1 MEFPGIT
8 AFYSATLG
16 LVFLGL
22 SVRVVIGRARFRVS
36 IGDGGQKDLGLRIRS
51 HANFSEYV
59 PLALILIALVEMKGY
74 GGWIAHAL
82 GAVLLIARLAH
93 PVGMAMP
100 GTSPFQRPFRGL
112 GTVGTW
118 LVMAI
123 AAGLLLVP
131 V

>member
-8 AFYSATLG
+8 AFYSAILG
-16 LVFLGL
+16 LVFLSL

-36 IGDGGQKDLGLRIRS
+36 VGDGGQKDLGLRIRS

-74 GGWIAHAL
+74 GGWIVHSL

-93 PVGMAMP
+93 PIGMS
-100 GTSPFQRPFRGL
+100 TSDTSRFQRPFRGL

-118 LVMAI
+118 LVMAVS
-123 AAGLLLVP
+123 ASLLLLP